1 MLRSRQRAKHDAYL
15 ATKLLSPAI
24 GSRPG
29 TLKRPRS
36 CPAGWC
42 LAPIAET
49 VASRLAAAFPVV
61 SGFPLCHPMG
71 ANVSSEAAPPKKRV
85 CIVGGGVAGWLRR
98 RRAAAGRPASTW
110 LGWPLLPAAGA
121 SKRAFWFP
129 LQHSIPAHC
138 HGHLQAWHVPG
149 ACRASPTGLRL
160 RCGSRWRTLEA
171 WQAHVP
177 SREVRPREPQ
187 PAIFLLVPTLLFTS
201 QQSAASSCRAARLPT
216 ADRPPPGG
224 GLPACLA
231 LRAAAQQGMKSTTR
245 CRGAPPHTATTS
257 SSSR

>member
-29 TLKRPRS
+29 TLKRPHS

-49 VASRLAAAFPVV
+49 LASRLAAASPVV
-61 SGFPLCHPMG
+61 GDFPLCHPMG

-110 LGWPLLPAAGA
+110 LGWPLLPAACLLNSSA
-121 SKRAFWFP
+121 TFHP
-129 LQHSIPAHC
+129 
-138 HGHLQAWHVPG
+138 
-149 ACRASPTGLRL
+149 
-160 RCGSRWRTLEA
+160 RTLPRTPAGMACA
-171 WQAHVP
+171 WSLSRFPDRFEVEVWESLAHTGGVA
-177 SREVRPREPQ
+177 STCAIEGGAPQ
-187 PAIFLLVPTLLFTS
+187 PAIFLLVSTLLFAS
-201 QQSAASSCRAARLPT
+201 QQSAASSCRAAHLPT

-224 GLPACLA
+224 GLPVCLPA
-231 LRAAAQQGMKSTTR
+231 LP
-245 CRGAPPHTATTS
+245 CRLLP
-257 SSSR
+257 SRG